1 MDSPAL
7 TPFLRNTALA
17 VLIIPAQASSGHAAD
32 PTPLETDGITLF
44 ADYYP
49 DAADNISGATCF
61 STGRCL
67 LVADERIAIQN
78 MQLDIDG
85 ERPAY
90 RPGRIVSALFDDWCR
105 RNSRKNTCA
114 KQEVDLEGIARQGN
128 SVTVTGSMGNRRKSG
143 NKARLRWFLARFSV
157 TSDGNPIRKSL
168 RIQSDQTILQQVF
181 KADTKIGPFAEK
193 PLQCGGLNIEGL
205 AQIRDDLFFGLRS
218 PARRKDGQAL
228 IVRTSTGILTARS
241 AGQVKLSQT
250 LVLNF
255 RDSGG
260 RPIKNIGIRALE
272 TFGKRL
278 LIATGDAGVSA
289 PDSEKKIR
297 SLIKRCRAVL
307 SGNRL
312 PNISGKKRLRP
323 RIWIWNPDGARDPV
337 ELTALSGAYRNEKL
351 EGIALLGSPDPSA
364 GSIDLLLTIDD
375 PGDVPALAILRDL
388 PVPQPR

>member
-1 MDSPAL
+1 MGSTDLLIVSRNAALAGVFLLATVAEARTADL
-7 TPFLRNTALA
+7 TPL
-17 VLIIPAQASSGHAAD
+17 Q
-32 PTPLETDGITLF
+32 TDGKALF
-44 ADYYP
+44 ADDYP
-49 DAADNISGATCF
+49 KAADNISGATCF

-67 LVADERIAIQN
+67 LVADERIAVQN
-78 MQLDIDG
+78 IHLNIDG

-90 RPGRIVSALFDDWCR
+90 RPGRIVSVLFDDWCR
-105 RNSRKNTCA
+105 RNSGKNTCT
-114 KQEVDLEGIARQGN
+114 KQEVDLEGIARHGN

-157 TSDGNPIRKSL
+157 ASDGSPIRKSL
-168 RIQSDQTILQQVF
+168 RIQSDQTILRQLF
-181 KADTKIGPFAEK
+181 KADPRIGSFANK

-218 PARRKDGQAL
+218 PARREDGQAL

-241 AGQVKLSQT
+241 AGQVKLAQT

-255 RDSGG
+255 RDSAG

-272 TFGKRL
+272 TFGNRL

-289 PDSEKKIR
+289 PDSEKKKR
-297 SLIKRCRAVL
+297 NLIKRCRAVL

-323 RIWIWNPDGARDPV
+323 RIWIWNPDGAEDPV
-337 ELTALSGAYRNEKL
+337 ELIALSGAYRNEKL

-375 PGDVPALAILRDL
+375 PGDVPALAILHDVQ
-388 PVPQPR
+388 VPSR